1 MDEQPSPTRFLMLG
15 GLEAILNQTLEL
27 SPAARERLA
36 PLHGTVVR
44 VRMEKP
50 MAVLY
55 VLIYEDGIEI
65 MQDFE
70 GHVDVRVRAPLG
82 ALLQWVLSPGYQ
94 PSQENIRILGPDEL
108 VLQLGEAMAAFS
120 IWEGLRQW
128 LETHVQLD
136 QLLGMLRRE
145 DPAWL
150 SQLHGLPAQMQ
161 ELNRE
166 LARQRLLQE
175 DILNEI
181 RALKS
186 SLGRERRL
194 DLFCLFSGLLLLL
207 AALATAS
214 GHIPMLVPEEGPGV
228 QMLLL
233 ASGGLALIFSRILFG
248 HRYG

>member
-1 MDEQPSPTRFLMLG
+1 MDEQPSATRFLVLG
-15 GLEAILNQTLEL
+15 ALETLLNQTLEF
-27 SPAARERLA
+27 SPVARERLA

-55 VLIYEDGIEI
+55 LLVYEDGIEV

-82 ALLQWVLSPGYQ
+82 ALLQWVLTPG
-94 PSQENIRILGPDEL
+94 SDTARENIRVLGPDEL
-108 VLQLGEAMAAFS
+108 VLQLNEAMEALS
-120 IWEGLRQW
+120 LWESLRQW
-128 LETHVQLD
+128 LEQHVQLD
-136 QLLGMLRRE
+136 ALLSLLRRQ

-150 SQLHGLPAQMQ
+150 SQLHALPAQMQ

-175 DILNEI
+175 DILEEL
-181 RALKS
+181 RALKT

-194 DLFCLFSGLLLLL
+194 DLFCLFTGLVLILG
-207 AALATAS
+207 ALATAS
-214 GHIPMLVPEEGPGV
+214 GQLPLLVATGDEAGQV
-228 QMLLL
+228 LLL
-233 ASGGLALIFSRILFG
+233 ASVGLTLVLSRILFG